1 MPSMNLPSISEL
13 NEFVYEDFNSTISI
27 LFESAPPLGK
37 YLYEARPFSSYSS
50 LINFAESIAL
60 NENHLTFQ
68 EKLEV
73 INAHP
78 RLGENKKK
86 LSALSYKEQGYENT
100 TATNENDNYGKSDE
114 NKNNDDDSINEQLQ
128 QLNRKYEEKYGFR
141 FVVFV
146 NRRSR
151 KEIIP
156 ILEGRLKDGSKEQEL
171 DTGIKEMFKI
181 ARDRLSNLEK

>member
-1 MPSMNLPSISEL
+1 MSSTPNLPSIFEL
-13 NEFVYEDFNSTISI
+13 NELLYEDFNSTISI

-37 YLYEARPFSSYSS
+37 HLYKVRPFSSYSS
-50 LINFAESIAL
+50 LIDFAESITLSENL
-60 NENHLTFQ
+60 NIQ

-100 TATNENDNYGKSDE
+100 TTTIENASSGKSDE
-114 NKNNDDDSINEQLQ
+114 NKNNDDLINEQLQ

-141 FVVFV
+141 FVIFV

-151 KEIIP
+151 EEIIP
-156 ILEGRLKDGSKEQEL
+156 VLEERLKDGSKEQEL
-171 DTGIKEMFKI
+171 ETGFKEMFKI
-181 ARDRLSNLEK
+181 ARDRLSNLGKE